1 MAIVAVI
8 VCNSMSRS
16 HMCLCAYCR
25 KLCPR
30 ILINCCIC
38 HQQGFCLRL
47 SLFLSTEPWICL
59 SFACKVPI
67 KCYYSKMKT
76 IRLRPAN
83 IFVINYP
90 FRQSP
95 VLSLF
100 SLNSLFVF
108 VWAFFSS
115 SILFRIL
122 FGCHLFCV
130 YKLLQ
135 GY

>member
-1 MAIVAVI
+1 MKFYVPVTYVF
-8 VCNSMSRS
+8 VCLLSKTLSKDT
-16 HMCLCAYCR
+16 H
-25 KLCPR
+25 KLLYMPPAR
-30 ILINCCIC
+30 ILSQAFVISFYWTLNLFK
-38 HQQGFCLRL
+38 FC
-47 SLFLSTEPWICL
+47 
-59 SFACKVPI
+59 FACKVPI